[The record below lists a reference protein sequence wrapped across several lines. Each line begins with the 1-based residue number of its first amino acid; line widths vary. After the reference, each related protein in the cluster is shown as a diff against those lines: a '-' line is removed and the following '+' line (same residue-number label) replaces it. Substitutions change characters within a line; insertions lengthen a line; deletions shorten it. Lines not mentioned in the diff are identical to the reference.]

1 MEQGFNRATLRGV
14 IVEEPQMK
22 KGCVFFTLAWFNGT
36 KTKLNYV
43 KCAVFGDKAIQ
54 FHKMV
59 NRNASMVV
67 DGYLD
72 TLIFTS
78 YVGVRVIVNS
88 WFLQS
93 KNSENNSYISQMYE
107 DSVTHKLKVSDLSDG
122 FNI

>member
-1 MEQGFNRATLRGV
+1 
-14 IVEEPQMK
+14 MK
-22 KGCVFFTLAWFNGT
+22 KGCVFFTLAWFNST
-36 KTKLNYV
+36 KSKLNYV
-43 KCAVFGDKAIQ
+43 KCAVFGEKAVQ

-59 NRNASMVV
+59 RRNASMVV

-93 KNSENNSYISQMYE
+93 QNSENNSYISQMYE
-107 DSVTHKLKVSDLSDG
+107 DSVTHKLQVSDLTDR